1 MTIIQQLTN
10 KALGF
15 NKYKVGNRIG
25 WIKSKTDTSEIKRT
39 IKKLPSG
46 TIIKTSTNSENL
58 VIKKRVLTH
67 TGKEIKSYLSNK
79 KQNRMI
85 YISDKNN
92 GDTLYI
98 RTKSMYDFQKGK
110 EIDDIKKSSYQKLFN
125 ITEKIKMH
133 LGIIK

>member
-25 WIKSKTDTSEIKRT
+25 WIKSKTDTSEITRT

-58 VIKKRVLTH
+58 VIKKEFLH
-67 TGKEIKSYLSNK
+67 TLAK
-79 KQNRMI
+79 K
-85 YISDKNN
+85 
-92 GDTLYI
+92 
-98 RTKSMYDFQKGK
+98 
-110 EIDDIKKSSYQKLFN
+110 
-125 ITEKIKMH
+125 
-133 LGIIK
+133 